1 MSISGS
7 VLAMTDT
14 ISESNLNRIGFKSSA
29 DLLLPTSVKGLKT
42 LFALSVHRPMW
53 FPNRL
58 FKDYLEV
65 RTYTILKILHMGLFF
80 SFGRKKNHSHLVN
93 NIYCKC

>member
-1 MSISGS
+1 
-7 VLAMTDT
+7 MTDT

-65 RTYTILKILHMGLFF
+65 RTYTILKILHLGLFF
-80 SFGRKKNHSHLVN
+80 SFARKKIILIWLILY
-93 NIYCKC
+93 IYCKYEGDGYQ